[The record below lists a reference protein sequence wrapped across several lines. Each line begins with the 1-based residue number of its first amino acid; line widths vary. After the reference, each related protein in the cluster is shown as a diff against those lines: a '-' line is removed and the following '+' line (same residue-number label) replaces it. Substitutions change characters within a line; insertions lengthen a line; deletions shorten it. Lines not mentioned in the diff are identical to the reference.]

1 MSKHNMLKYKLIIGS
16 VLLGVRM
23 NSLLETVSKIGN
35 SLFIRNSLGTK
46 TIYFIWNCLW
56 IGNSLLYETVSI
68 TNTNYFYMKQFPK
81 LKQFILRKESNDA
94 GFILKWFSLQWIICF
109 RQTLSKYETDCHI
122 TVMYKWQ
129 WIKR

>member
-1 MSKHNMLKYKLIIGS
+1 MSKRNMLKYKLIIGS
-16 VLLGVRM
+16 VLLGVGM
-23 NSLLETVSKIGN
+23 NSLLETVSKNGD
-35 SLFIRNSLGTK
+35 SLFIRNSFETK
-46 TIYFIWNCLW
+46 TIYLIWNCIL

-68 TNTNYFYMKQFPK
+68 TDTNYFYMKQFPK

-94 GFILKWFSLQWIICF
+94 GIIWNWFNLQQIICN
-109 RQTLSKYETDCHI
+109 RQTLSKYKTDCHI